1 MQDKQNKMG
10 NKNKMSDNE
19 YAMNINVIKKIR
31 DLNNKQA
38 ELA

>member
-19 YAMNINVIKKIR
+19 YAMNKNTILKIQE
-31 DLNNKQA
+31 LNNKQA
-38 ELA
+38 EAA